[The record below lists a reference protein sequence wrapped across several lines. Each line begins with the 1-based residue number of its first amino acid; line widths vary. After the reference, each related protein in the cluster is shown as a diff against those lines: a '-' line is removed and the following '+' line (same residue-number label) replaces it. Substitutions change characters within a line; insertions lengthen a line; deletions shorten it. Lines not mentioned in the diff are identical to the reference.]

1 MAKVSI
7 VKWSQK
13 WWFVDGSAISGI
25 PNYLENCHFQ
35 CNFKIWGWAKKGS
48 SVHKNP
54 FLRPLYNRYFCHITI
69 VKWSRINQKSIRK
82 FIFWDILILGP
93 FSIKFAIVTLKI
105 YHHRK
110 EKSYRGS
117 RDSFGNG
124 MTRVI
129 TWEGVEYLVVTKV
142 FCIIAL

>member
-13 WWFVDGSAISGI
+13 WGFVDGSAISGI
-25 PNYLENCHFQ
+25 PNYLENCRFQ
-35 CNFKIWGWAKKGS
+35 CNFKIWGLAKKGS

-54 FLRPLYNRYFCHITI
+54 FLRPLNNRYFCHITI

-82 FIFWDILILGP
+82 CIFGDIFILGL
-93 FSIKFAIVTLKI
+93 FSIKFLIVKLKI

-110 EKSYRGS
+110 EKSYSGS

-124 MTRVI
+124 MTRGT
-129 TWEGVEYLVVTKV
+129 TWEGVEVATVQS
-142 FCIIAL
+142 AN